1 MLNLNNFVN
10 LQLFDL
16 KAITTNIENV
26 GLGSRLKD
34 YGILMK
40 FKLSLTVVF
49 SAVMAYLI
57 ALEGQLNWLNVAVLF
72 LGGFFTTG
80 AANALNQVLEKDYDK
95 LMKRTEN
102 RPLATG
108 RMTSSE
114 AVLIAGLSSLLGV
127 SLLAAFNP
135 MTGFLGMVSLIL
147 YAFVYTPMKRVSNI
161 SVFIGAIP
169 GALPIVIGCTAAQNG
184 TLTGLATALFT
195 IQFIW
200 QFIHFL
206 AIAWLGDEDYK
217 NAGFYM
223 MPSKNGEKD
232 KTTGL
237 HSIIHSLVLIPVSWM
252 PYFLHATG
260 LTSAIILTVLSLA
273 FLYFAVNL
281 YKECSREAARKQ
293 MFFSL
298 VYLPIALL
306 ALYFDKIF

>member
-1 MLNLNNFVN
+1 M
-10 LQLFDL
+10 
-16 KAITTNIENV
+16 KAITTNIESQS
-26 GLGSRLKD
+26 LSSKLKD

-57 ALEGQLNWLNVAVLF
+57 ALEGTFHWSNVTILF

-80 AANALNQVLEKDYDK
+80 AANALNQVLEKDFDK

-114 AVLIAGLSSLLGV
+114 AVLIAGFSSLIGV
-127 SLLAAFNP
+127 TLLAVFNP
-135 MTGFLGMVSLIL
+135 MTAFLGMVSLIL
-147 YAFVYTPMKRVSNI
+147 YSFVYTPMKRVSNI

-232 KTTGL
+232 KTTGI
-237 HSIIHSLVLIPVSWM
+237 HSIAHSLVLLPVSWL
-252 PYFLHATG
+252 PYFLGATG
-260 LTSAIILTVLSLA
+260 LLSAIILSVLALG
-273 FLYFAVNL
+273 FLYFAFKL
-281 YKECSREAARKQ
+281 YKDCSREAARKQ

-298 VYLPIALL
+298 IYLPIALF
-306 ALYFDKIF
+306 ALFFDKI

>member
-1 MLNLNNFVN
+1 
-10 LQLFDL
+10 L
-16 KAITTNIENV
+16 KAITSNIENAHWR
-26 GLGSRLKD
+26 SKIND
-34 YGILMK
+34 YGVLMK

-57 ALEGQLNWLNVAVLF
+57 ASQGAINWVYLTALF

-80 AANALNQVLEKDYDK
+80 AANALNQVLEKDYDR

-108 RMTSSE
+108 RMSSSE
-114 AVLIAGLSSLLGV
+114 AILVAGLSSLLGV
-127 SLLAAFNP
+127 TLLAVFNP
-135 MTGFLGMVSLIL
+135 MTAFLGMVSLIL
-147 YAFVYTPMKRVSNI
+147 YAFVYTPLKRVSNI
-161 SVFIGAIP
+161 SVFVGAIP

-195 IQFIW
+195 LQFIW

-237 HSIIHSLVLIPVSWM
+237 HSIVHSLILIPVSWM
-252 PYFLHATG
+252 PYFLGVTG
-260 LTSAIILTVLSLA
+260 MISGIILTVLALS
-273 FLYFAVNL
+273 FLYFAVKL
-281 YKECSREAARKQ
+281 YQECSREAARKQ

-298 VYLPIALL
+298 VYLPVALF
-306 ALYFDKIF
+306 ALYFDKII

>member
-1 MLNLNNFVN
+1 
-10 LQLFDL
+10 L
-16 KAITTNIENV
+16 KAITTNTENV
-26 GLGSRLKD
+26 GLGNKIQD
-34 YGILMK
+34 YGVLMK

-57 ALEGQLNWLNVAVLF
+57 ALDGRLNWANVAILF

-80 AANALNQVLEKDYDK
+80 AANALNQVLEKDFDK

-114 AVLIAGLSSLLGV
+114 GILVAGLSSLVGV
-127 SLLAAFNP
+127 TLLAVFNP
-135 MTGFLGMVSLIL
+135 MTAFLGMVSLIL
-147 YAFVYTPMKRVSNI
+147 YSFVYTPLKRISNI

-223 MPSKNGEKD
+223 MPSQNGEKD

-237 HSIIHSLVLIPVSWM
+237 HSIIHSLILIPVSWL
-252 PYFLHATG
+252 PFYLGETG
-260 LTSAIILTVLSLA
+260 FVSAIILTILA
-273 FLYFAVNL
+273 LGFLYFAAKL
-281 YKECSREAARKQ
+281 YKDCSREAARKQ

-298 VYLPIALL
+298 IYLPIALF
-306 ALYFDKIF
+306 ALYFDKII

>member
-1 MLNLNNFVN
+1 
-10 LQLFDL
+10 L
-16 KAITTNIENV
+16 KAITSNLESV
-26 GLGSRLKD
+26 SLSSKLQD

-57 ALEGQLNWLNVAVLF
+57 ALDGTMNWTYLAALF

-102 RPLATG
+102 RPLPTG
-108 RMTSSE
+108 RMSSSE
-114 AVLIAGLSSLLGV
+114 AILVAGLSSLIGV
-127 SLLAAFNP
+127 TLLALFNP
-135 MTGFLGMVSLIL
+135 MTAFLGMVSLIL
-147 YAFVYTPMKRVSNI
+147 YAFVYTPLKRVSNI
-161 SVFIGAIP
+161 SVFVGAIP

-195 IQFIW
+195 LQFIW

-237 HSIIHSLVLIPVSWM
+237 HSIVHSLVLIPVSWM
-252 PYFLHATG
+252 PYFLGATG
-260 LTSAIILTVLSLA
+260 IISAVVLTILAVS

-281 YKECSREAARKQ
+281 YKECNREAARKQ

-298 VYLPIALL
+298 IYLPVALF
-306 ALYFDKIF
+306 ALYFDKII

>member
-1 MLNLNNFVN
+1 
-10 LQLFDL
+10 L
-16 KAITTNIENV
+16 KAITGNIESAHWRSKIN
-26 GLGSRLKD
+26 D
-34 YGILMK
+34 YGVLMK

-57 ALEGQLNWLNVAVLF
+57 ASQGTINWAYLTALF

-108 RMTSSE
+108 RMSSSE
-114 AVLIAGLSSLLGV
+114 AILLAGLSSLAGV
-127 SLLAAFNP
+127 TFLAVFNP
-135 MTGFLGMVSLIL
+135 MTAFLGMVSLIL
-147 YAFVYTPMKRVSNI
+147 YAFVYTPLKRVSNI
-161 SVFIGAIP
+161 SVFVGAIP

-184 TLTGLATALFT
+184 KLTGLATALFT
-195 IQFIW
+195 LQFIW

-232 KTTGL
+232 KTTGI
-237 HSIIHSLVLIPVSWM
+237 HSIVHSLILIPVSWM
-252 PYFLHATG
+252 PYFLGATG
-260 LTSAIILTVLSLA
+260 LISAVILTVLALT
-273 FLYFAVNL
+273 FLYFATKL
-281 YKECSREAARKQ
+281 YQECSREAARKQ

-298 VYLPIALL
+298 VYLPVALF
-306 ALYFDKIF
+306 ALYFDKII

>member
-1 MLNLNNFVN
+1 M
-10 LQLFDL
+10 Q
-16 KAITTNIENV
+16 
-26 GLGSRLKD
+26 D
-34 YGILMK
+34 YGILLK

-57 ALEGQLNWLNVAVLF
+57 ASEGTVNWAYAAILF

-80 AANALNQVLEKDYDK
+80 AANALNQVLEKDFDK
-95 LMKRTEN
+95 LMKRTET
-102 RPLATG
+102 RPLAAG
-108 RMTSSE
+108 RMATSE
-114 AVLIAGLSSLLGV
+114 AILVAGLSSLIGLT
-127 SLLAAFNP
+127 LLAIFNP
-135 MTGFLGMVSLIL
+135 MTAFLGMVSLIL
-147 YAFVYTPMKRVSNI
+147 YSFVYTPMKRISNI

-184 TLTGLATALFT
+184 QLTGLATALFT
-195 IQFIW
+195 LQFIW

-237 HSIIHSLVLIPVSWM
+237 HSIVHSLILIPVSWL
-252 PYFLHATG
+252 PYFLGVTG
-260 LTSAIILTVLSLA
+260 FASAAILTILALS
-273 FLYFAVNL
+273 FLYFAFNL
-281 YKECSREAARKQ
+281 YKDCSREAARKQ

-298 VYLPIALL
+298 IYLPVALF
-306 ALYFDKIF
+306 ALYFDKL

>member
-1 MLNLNNFVN
+1 L
-10 LQLFDL
+10 D
-16 KAITTNIENV
+16 
-26 GLGSRLKD
+26 
-34 YGILMK
+34 
-40 FKLSLTVVF
+40 
-49 SAVMAYLI
+49 
-57 ALEGQLNWLNVAVLF
+57 GQLNWANVAILF

-108 RMTSSE
+108 RMSSSE
-114 AVLIAGLSSLLGV
+114 GILVAGLSSLVGV
-127 SLLAAFNP
+127 TLLAIFNP
-135 MTGFLGMVSLIL
+135 MTAFLGMVSLIL
-147 YAFVYTPMKRVSNI
+147 YSFVYTPLKRVSNI
-161 SVFIGAIP
+161 SVFVGAIP

-223 MPSKNGEKD
+223 MPSSNGEKD
-232 KTTGL
+232 QTTGL
-237 HSIIHSLVLIPVSWM
+237 HSIIHSLVLIPVSWL
-252 PYFLHATG
+252 PYYLGETG
-260 LTSAIILTVLSLA
+260 FSSAIILTSLA
-273 FLYFAVNL
+273 LGFLYFAAKL
-281 YKECSREAARKQ
+281 YNECSREAARKQ

-298 VYLPIALL
+298 VYLPIALF
-306 ALYFDKIF
+306 ALYFDKII

>member
-1 MLNLNNFVN
+1 M
-10 LQLFDL
+10 
-16 KAITTNIENV
+16 KATSNIEIFSLSN
-26 GLGSRLKD
+26 KIQD
-34 YGILMK
+34 YGLLMK

-57 ALEGQLNWLNVAVLF
+57 AAESTISWAYFTALF

-108 RMTSSE
+108 RMTSAE
-114 AVLIAGLSSLLGV
+114 GILVAGISSLIGV
-127 SLLAAFNP
+127 TLLAVFNP
-135 MTGFLGMVSLIL
+135 TTAFLGMVSLIL
-147 YAFVYTPMKRVSNI
+147 YAFVYTPLKRVSNI
-161 SVFIGAIP
+161 NVFIGAIP
-169 GALPIVIGCTAAQNG
+169 GALPMLIGCTAAQNG
-184 TLTGLATALFT
+184 TVTGLGTALFT
-195 IQFIW
+195 LQFVW

-223 MPSKNGEKD
+223 LPSKNGEKD

-237 HSIIHSLVLIPVSWM
+237 HSIFHSLILVPVSWM
-252 PYFLHATG
+252 PYFLGVTG
-260 LTSAIILTVLSLA
+260 ITSAVILTLLA
-273 FLYFAVNL
+273 LGFLYCAVKL
-281 YKECSREAARKQ
+281 YRECSREAARKQ

-306 ALYFDKIF
+306 ALFFDKI

>member
-1 MLNLNNFVN
+1 M
-10 LQLFDL
+10 
-16 KAITTNIENV
+16 KAIISNIETV
-26 GLGSRLKD
+26 GLSSKIKD

-57 ALEGQLNWLNVAVLF
+57 ALEGQVNWLNVTVLF

-114 AVLIAGLSSLLGV
+114 AILIAGLSSLVGV
-127 SLLAAFNP
+127 TLLAAFNP

-147 YAFVYTPMKRVSNI
+147 YAFVYTPMKRVSNV

-184 TLTGLATALFT
+184 TITGLATALFT
-195 IQFIW
+195 LQFIW

-237 HSIIHSLVLIPVSWM
+237 HSIVHSLVLIPVSWM
-252 PYFLHATG
+252 PYFLGVTG
-260 LTSAIILTVLSLA
+260 LVSAIILSVLALS
-273 FLYFAVNL
+273 FLYFAISL

-298 VYLPIALL
+298 VYLPIALF
-306 ALYFDKIF
+306 ALYFDKI